1 MPTRINTAGSPTSI
15 PSAVQPWSVRM
26 MDSVMKRSPYLPF
39 WNYES
44 GLILKATEQVWRT
57 TDDSKYY
64 QYIASNYDRWVDP
77 TGNINRQYV
86 FDEFQ
91 LDHVA
96 PGKLLFTLYRTTCD
110 DKYKQAAYLL
120 RSQLEKQPRTREGG
134 FWHKRIHPY
143 QMWVDGIYRASPFL
157 AEFAK
162 TFDDSTAFDEA
173 ARQILLMAKNTRDPK
188 TGLFY
193 HGWEETRREVWADP
207 ATGHSPHFW
216 SRGLGWFSM
225 GIVDVL
231 DYMPENHPQRQAIL
245 EVFREMLAAV
255 VKVQDAKT
263 GLWCQ
268 VLDQGTREGNY
279 LEASGSSMYVYSLAK
294 GVKKGYL
301 DAKGMDA
308 ARKGYDGIVKRF
320 VEVDSLGLVNL
331 NWICRVAAFDNGSDG
346 SYQYYVSRPI
356 VTNDFKGV
364 GPFILASVEMG
375 E

>member
-1 MPTRINTAGSPTSI
+1 
-15 PSAVQPWSVRM
+15 M